1 MIKYYQVAI
10 VGGGTA
16 GITVASRLLKQNQ
29 HLKGNIAIIDP
40 AKNHYYQPLWTLVGG
55 GVSKLKNSRKSMKH
69 VIPKGTQWINQ
80 AVLSFKPESNNIT
93 LGDNTTINYDYL
105 IVAPGLQI
113 NWSSIKG
120 LQENIGK
127 NGVCSNYSP
136 EYVTETWRQISNF
149 KGGNAIFTHPNTPI
163 KCGGAPMKIMY
174 LAEDYFRKHNIRS
187 KANVIYE
194 TPKTALFDV
203 EKYSKELEKIA
214 EERDII
220 VNYNYN
226 LIEIDGEKKMAKFE
240 HIKNGDVKTLDY
252 EMLHVTPP
260 MGPLD
265 VIKKS
270 ALADNDGW
278 VDVDPSTLQHRQYSN
293 VFGLGD
299 ASNAPT
305 SKTGAAIRKQ
315 APVVTLNLLQV
326 MNNEMLTHHYNGY
339 TSCPIVTGYN
349 KLILA
354 EFDYNKK
361 PQETLPFNQAKERR
375 SMYIFK
381 KDLLPRMYWYGMLKG
396 FM

>member
-1 MIKYYQVAI
+1 
-10 VGGGTA
+10 
-16 GITVASRLLKQNQ
+16 
-29 HLKGNIAIIDP
+29 
-40 AKNHYYQPLWTLVGG
+40 
-55 GVSKLKNSRKSMKH
+55 MKH
-69 VIPKGTQWINQ
+69 VIPKGIQWINQ

>member
-1 MIKYYQVAI
+1 MIKHYKVAI

-29 HLKGNIAIIDP
+29 HLNGNIAIIDP

-55 GVSKLKNSRKSMKH
+55 GVSKLKNSRKNMKH
-69 VIPKGTQWINQ
+69 VIPKGAQWINQ

-194 TPKTALFDV
+194 TPKTVLFDV
-203 EKYSKELEKIA
+203 EKYNKELEKIA

-226 LIEIDGEKKMAKFE
+226 LVEIDGEKKMAKFE

-278 VDVDPSTLQHRQYSN
+278 VDVDPRTLQHRQYSN

-299 ASNAPT
+299 ASNVPT

-315 APVVTLNLLQV
+315 APIVTLNLLQV